1 MSAPEVPAL
10 AAARET
16 LVWSLALVDPALRA
30 AVDTLPA
37 STRHIGGYHL
47 GWWDER
53 GVPEPTP
60 AGTAVRPALVLLSAV
75 VAGGSAREA
84 VPAAVAVEL
93 VHYFSLLREDT
104 TGTRASGN
112 RPPVWRL
119 FGSGPV
125 VLAGDALVALACEV
139 VADSGHPSAHEGARV
154 LSETVRHL
162 VEGRAPVDLPTQGPV
177 GAIPGLGAEAP
188 EGYETTAAHRTAA
201 LIGCACALG
210 ALFGGADRRGV
221 ERMRTF
227 GECLGLAFQHVE
239 DLLGI
244 WGDPS
249 VTGQPPHTH
258 LRDRRRSLPVVHALT
273 SGTPAARDLAAL
285 YATSE
290 PLDDAQLGHAAAL
303 VARAGGRAWSQAMA
317 DKLLHRALVQL
328 EPGGASTE
336 LAGLARLVTRGAR

>member
-1 MSAPEVPAL
+1 MTAPEVPAL

-16 LVWSLALVDPALRA
+16 LVWSRALVDPVLRA
-30 AVDTLPA
+30 AVDTLPG

-47 GWWDER
+47 GWWDEH

-60 AGTAVRPALVLLSAV
+60 TGTAVRPALVLLCAA
-75 VAGGSAREA
+75 VAGGSARGA

-93 VHYFSLLREDT
+93 VHNVALLTEDM
-104 TGTRASGN
+104 TGDAVTGQ

-125 VLAGDALVALACEV
+125 VLAGDALLGLARRV
-139 VADSGHPSAHEGARV
+139 VAECGHPAAARGV
-154 LSETVRHL
+154 RMLSDTVR
-162 VEGRAPVDLPTQGPV
+162 GRAPAAVPTQGPT
-177 GAIPGLGAEAP
+177 PGPPRTLEP
-188 EGYETTAAHRTAA
+188 EEPVAYGTTSAQRTAA

-210 ALFGGADRRGV
+210 ALFGGAESRRI
-221 ERMRTF
+221 ERMRSF

-249 VTGQPPHTH
+249 VTGLPPHAH
-258 LRDRRRSLPVVHALT
+258 LRNRRRSLPVVHALT
-273 SGTPAARDLAAL
+273 SDTPAARDLAAL
-285 YATSE
+285 YARTD
-290 PLDDAQLGHAAAL
+290 PLEGAQLRQAAAL

-328 EPGGASTE
+328 EPGDRLGASAE
-336 LAGLARLVTRGAR
+336 LAALARLVTRRGR